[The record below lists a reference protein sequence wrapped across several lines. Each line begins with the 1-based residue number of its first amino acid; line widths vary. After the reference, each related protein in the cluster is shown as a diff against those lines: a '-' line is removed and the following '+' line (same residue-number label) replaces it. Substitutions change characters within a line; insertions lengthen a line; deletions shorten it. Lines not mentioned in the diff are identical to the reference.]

1 MARASAPPARKP
13 TATPTLEGA
22 AKVAGWGMVF
32 WAGAQI
38 AATVFSRNATATV
51 AVQAALAEW
60 GAGWMAISWS
70 DPLAPIPGW
79 PEIRRRA
86 GTGLALGLGAAGLGV
101 GCALATGAA
110 VVAERSF
117 GGGLLAIGL
126 LVAVLSAVRDELLL
140 RGVALKVTRGLLPGW
155 ASLLACGACAAAAR
169 FGVEGTLGLGLA
181 IEGLRGV
188 ALGALWVRDRGAWMA
203 IAANTG
209 WIWMVSSVTHGGL
222 VDVRFV
228 GWMGQSESS
237 APLALVAAAAAAAIA
252 AVLWARRRL

>member
-1 MARASAPPARKP
+1 MAREP
-13 TATPTLEGA
+13 TAAPTLEGA
-22 AKVAGWGMVF
+22 ARVAGWGMVF
-32 WAGAQI
+32 WAGTQI

-79 PEIRRRA
+79 PEIRRRT
-86 GTGLALGLGAAGLGV
+86 GTGLALGIGAAGLGV
-101 GCALATGAA
+101 GVALATGAA

-140 RGVALKVTRGLLPGW
+140 RGVALKVTRGLVPWW

-169 FGVEGTLGLGLA
+169 YGLDGTLGLGLA

-209 WIWMVSSVTHGGL
+209 WLWMVSSVAHGGL

-228 GWMGQSESS
+228 GQSESS
-237 APLALVAAAAAAAIA
+237 VPLALVATSAAIA